1 MKESTAPAALVNVT
15 PDLSIVKGG
24 VSLSSGLKQALSS
37 RQMMKES
44 GSHFMG

>member
-1 MKESTAPAALVNVT
+1 VT

-44 GSHFMG
+44 GSHSWVRIKLQQNSKK